1 MGQQM
6 AQAMSAAQTTPLASP
21 ASQPPSAGLNA
32 GSPAPAAAL
41 PELLSPGDAA
51 KALGVSE
58 SDVLAALADGS
69 LKGKKI
75 GAAWR
80 ITRAALED
88 FLKS

>member
-6 AQAMSAAQTTPLASP
+6 MASMGGNSGAAPVTA
-21 ASQPPSAGLNA
+21 
-32 GSPAPAAAL
+32 AAAL
-41 PELLSPGDAA
+41 AELLSPADAA

-58 SDVLAALADGS
+58 NDVLSALGDGS

-75 GAAWR
+75 GSAWR
-80 ITRAALED
+80 ITRSALDE